1 MYGKKIKN
9 LIYTNHRTSKI
20 FNAKFDSLLRK
31 LELRLNILLIRIN
44 FAPKLLI
51 SNQNILNATILVNG
65 KKKHP
70 NYQVRISDVIS
81 KKMSDSVN
89 STYRIKMNF
98 HL

>member
-51 SNQNILNATILVNG
+51 SNQNILNAAILVNG

-81 KKMSDSVN
+81 KKMSNSVN

>member
-44 FAPKLLI
+44 FSPKLLI
-51 SNQNILNATILVNG
+51 SNQNILNSKILVNG

-70 NYQVRISDVIS
+70 NYQVRIFDVIS
-81 KKMSDSVN
+81 KRIDNPVN
-89 STYRIKMNF
+89 STYRIKMKF
-98 HL
+98 DL